1 MYLFSKFSGVDPV
14 AVKKI
19 IVTRYDTT
27 LFYVFL
33 QFCNKKEPLK
43 MKFKTAFA
51 DDDDALAVVQV
62 VISVVVV
69 VVLFHMNQM
78 VLPLTRHGG
87 MCNSR
92 RAQNQKV

>member
-19 IVTRYDTT
+19 IVTRYNTT

-43 MKFKTAFA
+43 KHLKQPLLTMT
-51 DDDDALAVVQV
+51 LAVVQV

>member
-1 MYLFSKFSGVDPV
+1 
-14 AVKKI
+14 
-19 IVTRYDTT
+19 
-27 LFYVFL
+27 
-33 QFCNKKEPLK
+33 

-62 VISVVVV
+62 VISVVV